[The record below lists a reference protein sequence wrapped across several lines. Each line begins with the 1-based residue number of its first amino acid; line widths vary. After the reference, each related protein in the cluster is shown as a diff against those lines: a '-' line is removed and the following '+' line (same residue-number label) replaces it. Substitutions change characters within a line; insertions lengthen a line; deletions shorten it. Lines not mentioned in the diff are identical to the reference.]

1 MTMQSS
7 LRTAL
12 ARVSMALLIV
22 ASGCGQPPTQSNV
35 VSAHMTS
42 PRETTLKLAAPKDGR
57 ARQLVVVLADNDGT
71 ETMDS
76 NSSPRNP
83 SR

>member
-1 MTMQSS
+1 MASTS
-7 LRTAL
+7 L
-12 ARVSMALLIV
+12 ALLIV
-22 ASGCGQPPTQSNV
+22 VSGCGQPANRSNV

-71 ETMDS
+71 ETTDS